1 MRVTHKNGN
10 YVWRN
15 PVRAKLVERPEDWPY
30 QGEIHVID
38 RV

>member
-1 MRVTHKNGN
+1 
-10 YVWRN
+10 
-15 PVRAKLVERPEDWPY
+15 VRAKLVAQPEDWPY